1 MAQLSITRNGRLEGV
16 FYLPERPVVVGR
28 ADGVDIQLLDSRVSR
43 RHSVIRQSVAGFM
56 VQDLNTKNGTFVNQ
70 EAIEK
75 SLLFHGD
82 TIVVGGYSLHFLE
95 EDELESLN
103 TADISIIK
111 DTDKLRV
118 PQALAD
124 GASPRKRTDVRGPTT
139 TPGRTQRSRPRRAQP
154 ARPVR
159 KAAAREE
166 PLKRSQSITQVP
178 VIEGLSADDLETSRE
193 TSYSEIEI
201 IIDDE
206 GF

>member
-1 MAQLSITRNGRLEGV
+1 LAQLSITRNGRLEGV
-16 FYLPERPVVVGR
+16 FYLPDRPVVVGR

-56 VQDLNTKNGTFVNQ
+56 IQDLNTKNGTFVNQ

-95 EDELESLN
+95 EDELESLD
-103 TADISIIK
+103 TEDISIIK

-124 GASPRKRTDVRGPTT
+124 GASPKKMTDARGPDT
-139 TPGRTQRSRPRRAQP
+139 TPGRTLRSKPKDRP
-154 ARPVR
+154 ARPAR
-159 KAAAREE
+159 QAAAKAE

-178 VIEGLSADDLETSRE
+178 VIEGLSAEDLDVPRE
-193 TSYSEIEI
+193 ESYSEIEI
-201 IIDDE
+201 VIDDE
-206 GF
+206 SF